1 MKAQDLKNSILQL
14 AIQGKLV
21 PQNANDEPAEVLY
34 AKIQAEKQKLIK
46 EGKIKKDKP
55 LPPIREEEIPFKIP
69 LTWKWVRLGDIASY
83 VQRGK
88 SPSYTDFG
96 EYLVAS
102 QKCVQWEG
110 FDISKARCVTDCF
123 ANTLE
128 KFRFLQ
134 KGDLLWNS
142 TGLGTVGR
150 ICLVSENVHHK
161 CVVDSHV
168 TLIRVIECLSEYIY
182 YFIKSPQV
190 QNSIDDITT
199 GTTKQKELN
208 LSVVINHLIPLPPLA
223 EQKRIVAKIEELE
236 PLVKQYGEVETELS
250 TLNDSFPEQLKK
262 SILQYAIQG
271 KLIPQ
276 DVNDESAE
284 VLYVKIQAEKQK
296 LIKEGKIKKDKPL
309 PPITT
314 DEIPF
319 DIPSTWKWVRLGSIS
334 NYSSV
339 KKKISPNQIKPEM
352 WSLDLEDIEKVTG
365 RVLKKHFAKDRIIR
379 GEKVC
384 FTKGN
389 ILYNKLR
396 PYLLKILIADDDG
409 ITTPELVPFNF
420 YGDRYQQFFLW
431 YLKSPYVDSI
441 VNSESYGVKMPRVGT
456 DTMVQLLVP
465 LPPSAEQKRIVT
477 KINELMQYCEELK
490 HPANKSN
497 VEPITIEWLI
507 DKGFASCQQNGY
519 TDINAILDEL
529 DIAVMQDRNL
539 KKGRIEYDDNKKK
552 FQIWVNDLNDN
563 WTKTHELVHYVND
576 NNEIK
581 LYGAVGRKDKTSL
594 SKPKERNVEI
604 LTAEILMPED
614 IFISAIKQENIE
626 QYALVDN
633 AIIRKLGKQFRVSDY
648 AVKIRLQNL
657 GYHTK

>member
-1 MKAQDLKNSILQL
+1 MNIDVANMVVNLGEQLQKVNWLDAGVTFTSVFLGAFLAHRFNLKLEMRKAKRQMRGDFCSLVSQIHLDFSEMIDFKKRYLDEIRKTYEEGNMNSFLVTKGFPCMSFILDIDKYIFLSDCNRCFLSELKIIKYNNNQLNNAWQDYML
-14 AIQGKLV
+14 AISDLADLLQNRDKDATKLM
-21 PQNANDEPAEVLY
+21 
-34 AKIQAEKQKLIK
+34 KEKF
-46 EGKIKKDKP
+46 
-55 LPPIREEEIPFKIP
+55 FKI
-69 LTWKWVRLGDIASY
+69 
-83 VQRGK
+83 
-88 SPSYTDFG
+88 
-96 EYLVAS
+96 
-102 QKCVQWEG
+102 
-110 FDISKARCVTDCF
+110 
-123 ANTLE
+123 
-128 KFRFLQ
+128 
-134 KGDLLWNS
+134 
-142 TGLGTVGR
+142 
-150 ICLVSENVHHK
+150 
-161 CVVDSHV
+161 
-168 TLIRVIECLSEYIY
+168 
-182 YFIKSPQV
+182 
-190 QNSIDDITT
+190 
-199 GTTKQKELN
+199 
-208 LSVVINHLIPLPPLA
+208 SVVINHLIPLPPLA

-420 YGDRYQQFFLW
+420 YGDSYQQFFLW

-441 VNSESYGVKMPRVGT
+441 VNSESYGVKCQIVDYNIIEKMS
-456 DTMVQLLVP
+456 P
-465 LPPSAEQKRIVT
+465 LITQKEVDAFHLQSDSSDFG
-477 KINELMQYCEELK
+477 ED
-490 HPANKSN
+490 P
-497 VEPITIEWLI
+497 
-507 DKGFASCQQNGY
+507 
-519 TDINAILDEL
+519 DE
-529 DIAVMQDRNL
+529 I
-539 KKGRIEYDDNKKK
+539 
-552 FQIWVNDLNDN
+552 
-563 WTKTHELVHYVND
+563 
-576 NNEIK
+576 
-581 LYGAVGRKDKTSL
+581 
-594 SKPKERNVEI
+594 
-604 LTAEILMPED
+604 
-614 IFISAIKQENIE
+614 
-626 QYALVDN
+626 
-633 AIIRKLGKQFRVSDY
+633 
-648 AVKIRLQNL
+648 
-657 GYHTK
+657 

>member
-1 MKAQDLKNSILQL
+1 MLDAKYLR
-14 AIQGKLV
+14 GK
-21 PQNANDEPAEVLY
+21 
-34 AKIQAEKQKLIK
+34 
-46 EGKIKKDKP
+46 
-55 LPPIREEEIPFKIP
+55 KIP
-69 LTWKWVRLGDIASY
+69 DLRDAGVKIC
-83 VQRGK
+83 K
-88 SPSYTDFG
+88 G
-96 EYLVAS
+96 EYIILVDGENSGEVFLSSENGYMGSTFKKLHFFCADCIDYVLKILRFH
-102 QKCVQWEG
+102 QK
-110 FDISKARCVTDCF
+110 
-123 ANTLE
+123 
-128 KFRFLQ
+128 KFRDNK
-134 KGDLLWNS
+134 KGGAIPHLDKNLFKN
-142 TGLGTVGR
+142 
-150 ICLVSENVHHK
+150 I
-161 CVVDSHV
+161 
-168 TLIRVIECLSEYIY
+168 LI
-182 YFIKSPQV
+182 
-190 QNSIDDITT
+190 SI
-199 GTTKQKELN
+199 
-208 LSVVINHLIPLPPLA
+208 PPLA

-236 PLVKQYGEVETELS
+236 PLVKQYEKAETELS
-250 TLNDSFPEQLKK
+250 ILNDSFPEQLKK

-271 KLIPQ
+271 KLVPQ
-276 DVNDESAE
+276 DANDESAE
-284 VLYVKIQAEKQK
+284 ILYAKIQAEKQK

-420 YGDRYQQFFLW
+420 YGDSYQQFFLW

-539 KKGRIEYDDNKKK
+539 KKGRIEYSHFILLYSKKSDN
-552 FQIWVNDLNDN
+552 FVIFFVFP
-563 WTKTHELVHYVND
+563 
-576 NNEIK
+576 
-581 LYGAVGRKDKTSL
+581 SL
-594 SKPKERNVEI
+594 S
-604 LTAEILMPED
+604 
-614 IFISAIKQENIE
+614 
-626 QYALVDN
+626 
-633 AIIRKLGKQFRVSDY
+633 
-648 AVKIRLQNL
+648 
-657 GYHTK
+657 